1 LIANDTPAAVA
12 LPVRVVHGGEQ
23 VGRPLELHD
32 GQREAGMTLED
43 AGEDQIA
50 QRQRRIERL
59 CRAAAGV
66 APRLVAGPADPPL
79 PSRRR
84 VQAQRQAERGGA
96 GPERLVLGLVVALV
110 PEWR

>member
-1 LIANDTPAAVA
+1 VA
-12 LPVRVVHGGEQ
+12 LAVGVVHRGEQ
-23 VGRPLELHD
+23 VRRPRQLELHD
-32 GQREAGMTLED
+32 HQCKAGMTLED

-50 QRQRRIERL
+50 QRQRRVERL